1 MEVTALCFRLLMLEV
16 ILLRAHVQTNCT
28 QAMANTISDPSTPPH
43 EGPLTEGPESL
54 EVFILLSVAVTI
66 LSVILVLLVIGFLN
80 IRKHRAN
87 TISDPST
94 PPHEGPLTEGPK
106 SLEVFILLSV
116 AVTILT
122 VILVLLVIGLI
133 NIRKHRELVKEQIAA
148 SSSASAL
155 SHSTPI
161 LDSTANEGRALS
173 GQKVLYSSIVYK
185 ISAGVQ
191 FTSDNCQKGR
201 MEVTAH
207 RFRLVILLI
216 ILLRGRVHTSAF
228 HIVPNK
234 LQLFQ
239 YESVSFHCEG
249 LDGSAQ
255 LRGIR
260 NTEGFLSVCDS
271 NKTIMLFCTIDRAYQ
286 ADSGEYWCETKG
298 GKRSNNVSITVT
310 AGSVVLDSPVL
321 PVIEGDNVTLRCS
334 NKNLS
339 SLTAYFYKDE
349 RLIRTSITGNMTIH
363 SVSRSHEG
371 FYKCASGAEES
382 PVNPLTVRAHHRDA
396 CPCSDPL
403 LCVVLLIRI
412 VFTIVMVP
420 LLLLLVG
427 LLYCGK
433 RGAPQSISQINA
445 HIKNTGDS

>member
-1 MEVTALCFRLLMLEV
+1 
-16 ILLRAHVQTNCT
+16 
-28 QAMANTISDPSTPPH
+28 
-43 EGPLTEGPESL
+43 
-54 EVFILLSVAVTI
+54 
-66 LSVILVLLVIGFLN
+66 
-80 IRKHRAN
+80 
-87 TISDPST
+87 
-94 PPHEGPLTEGPK
+94 
-106 SLEVFILLSV
+106 
-116 AVTILT
+116 
-122 VILVLLVIGLI
+122 
-133 NIRKHRELVKEQIAA
+133 
-148 SSSASAL
+148 
-155 SHSTPI
+155 
-161 LDSTANEGRALS
+161 
-173 GQKVLYSSIVYK
+173 
-185 ISAGVQ
+185 
-191 FTSDNCQKGR
+191 

-216 ILLRGRVHTSAF
+216 ILLSGRVHTSAF

-249 LDGSAQ
+249 LDGSTQ

-271 NKTIMLFCTIDRAYQ
+271 NKTTTLFCTIDRAYQ

-310 AGSVVLDSPVL
+310 AGSVVLNSPVL

-371 FYKCASGAEES
+371 FYKCASGTEES
-382 PVNPLTVRAHHRDA
+382 PVNPLTVRGGDLILESPHLPVTEGEIITLRCTIKTLSIKFPAVFYKDSVFIGTSSTGNLTIHSVYKHHEGLYTCNIFGVGESAGSWLTVIARHRDV

-403 LCVVLLIRI
+403 LCVVLLLRT

-427 LLYCGK
+427 LLHCGK

-445 HIKNTGDS
+445 HIKTTGDS